1 MRFLMIL
8 RLCYANAFQPLR
20 NRLIA
25 AKTQLRI
32 DGRGPGVSGSRSGGS
47 ILRFILLRRSPA
59 KELLGS
65 KAVASIT
72 CKPC

>member
-1 MRFLMIL
+1 
-8 RLCYANAFQPLR
+8 
-20 NRLIA
+20 
-25 AKTQLRI
+25 
-32 DGRGPGVSGSRSGGS
+32 
-47 ILRFILLRRSPA
+47 LLRRSPA